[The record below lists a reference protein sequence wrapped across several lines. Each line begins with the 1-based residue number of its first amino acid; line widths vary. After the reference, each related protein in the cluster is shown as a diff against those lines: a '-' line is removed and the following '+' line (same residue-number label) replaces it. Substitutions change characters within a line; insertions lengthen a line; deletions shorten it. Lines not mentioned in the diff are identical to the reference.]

1 MRILIIDGQG
11 GGIGARLVSLIRPH
25 LPEGCELVRS
35 QRYGET
41 IIDFI
46 LWKIPEK

>member
-1 MRILIIDGQG
+1 MQNG
-11 GGIGARLVSLIRPH
+11 GYLDEERTAHDELPV

-41 IIDFI
+41 IIDII
-46 LWKIPEK
+46 LWNITEK

>member
-1 MRILIIDGQG
+1 MAMKLS
-11 GGIGARLVSLIRPH
+11 RLALMWRRQPA